1 MLKSI
6 LSIILGLTEVMTIII
21 FSLVYSVSCIIF
33 AWLPDLSFLRWTIIT
48 LLICFLVIG
57 ISLVLYFFTSYTE
70 SIHSWI
76 LLPGII
82 VGKIWILATDHN
94 SFDSLLL
101 GTIIISLIFIFL
113 VLGEI
118 IRTWNL
124 ARNSENTVK
133 MELRD
138 F

>member
-21 FSLVYSVSCIIF
+21 FSLVYGVSCIIF
-33 AWLPDLSFLRWTIIT
+33 AWLPDLSFLWWTIIT
-48 LLICFLVIG
+48 VLLYFLVLG
-57 ISLVLYFFTSYTE
+57 ISLVLYYLTSYTE

-82 VGKIWILATDHN
+82 VGKIWILATDHD
-94 SFDSLLL
+94 SFNSLLL
-101 GTIIISLIFIFL
+101 GTIIISLMFILL

-118 IRTWNL
+118 ARTWRL
-124 ARNSENTVK
+124 ARGSENTVK